1 MPAPDARAAAQ
12 HKLGADRKE
21 ACLAVPVDP
30 ANRLADLGPA
40 REIEVGRPD
49 GDVWALA
56 DARAQAW
63 TAYDFPGR
71 GDKHSALRWTHE
83 HFSGACAIPLLPAP
97 RADEH
102 HQGSIGTIVLART
115 ACSALRAVHTK
126 AGRGG

>member
-1 MPAPDARAAAQ
+1 VPAPDARAAAQ

-56 DARAQAW
+56 NARAQAW

-83 HFSGACAIPLLPAP
+83 HFSGAYATPPRPAP
-97 RADEH
+97 RADECD
-102 HQGSIGTIVLART
+102 QASIGTIVHARM
-115 ACSALRAVHTK
+115 ACSALRAVHMK